1 MKCNTIRILIIAL
14 VIALMG
20 TTGCSFF
27 QKVTGATPD
36 VALYANE
43 PQNVAIEQIRSK
55 ARAGH
60 LNSEI
65 TIFQRDA
72 ICQMVTDFI
81 PKYNKKACNPLVA
94 DTELKNMLNE
104 FIAKTDEIYKG
115 GNK

>member
-20 TTGCSFF
+20 ATGCSFF

-55 ARAGH
+55 ARAGY

-81 PKYNKKACNPLVA
+81 LKYNKKACDVTVTDAELKAMFDAFKA
-94 DTELKNMLNE
+94 DTDK
-104 FIAKTDEIYKG
+104 IYG
-115 GNK
+115 GK